1 MAKTLKDYLDT
12 LEDWQ
17 LEVVEALLA
26 LVREQ
31 VPDAEEA
38 IKWSQPVFSRGGPFC
53 YIKHAKNHVNLGFW
67 WGVKLDDPAGALEGT
82 GDKMRHVKV
91 RGLEEIDPA
100 VLGDLIRKS
109 AQANIDFGDPTRNKK

>member
-1 MAKTLKDYLDT
+1 MGMTLEEYINS

-17 LEVVEALLA
+17 QEVVEALHY
-26 LVREQ
+26 LVREY

-53 YIKHAKNHVNLGFW
+53 YIKHAKGHVNLGFW
-67 WGVKLDDPAGALEGT
+67 WGVKLDDPAGVLEGS
-82 GDKMRHVKV
+82 GEKMRHVKV
-91 RGLEEIDPA
+91 RSLEEIDPD

-109 AQANIDFGDPTRNKK
+109 AQANIDFGDPTRTK